1 MSSGASSKLRKLG
14 ITLSFIGPIC
24 ILYICFFVV
33 PLGGSLM
40 YSFTDWDGLQSTFN
54 WVGFRN
60 YADMFLHS
68 GDFRDSFLFTLK
80 FSVLNIV
87 LVNVFGV
94 LLALLV
100 DSKLKSKYALRV
112 IFFSPN
118 VISLIVVGFLWK
130 FFFSSVLYEM
140 GTKLGWNFLT
150 YSFLGNPD
158 HILYP
163 IAGVSLWSSV
173 GLAMVIYLA
182 GLQGIP
188 GELKEAMH
196 VDGAGN
202 WTRFW
207 KMTLPLLMPAIISNV
222 FLTTTNSFKVF
233 DLILALTGGGPAN
246 SSQSLAINIYREA
259 FTANSYGSGT
269 ARSIVFCLFIV
280 IVMLVQ
286 FRVMRS
292 KEVSA

>member
-1 MSSGASSKLRKLG
+1 MSTGSRRKQWA
-14 ITLSFIGPIC
+14 ITVSFIGPIF
-24 ILYICFFVV
+24 ILYVCFFIV
-33 PLGGSLM
+33 PLGGSLL
-40 YSFTDWDGLQSTFN
+40 YSFTNWDGLQSAFD
-54 WVGFRN
+54 WVGLQN
-60 YADMFLHS
+60 YIDMFWHS
-68 GDFRDSFLFTLK
+68 DDFRDSFLFTLK
-80 FSVLNIV
+80 FSLLNIV
-87 LVNVFGV
+87 LVNAFGI

-100 DSKLKSKYALRV
+100 DSKLKSKYALRTV
-112 IFFSPN
+112 FFSPN

-130 FFFSSVLYEM
+130 FVFSSVLYEI
-140 GTKLGWNFLT
+140 GEKLGWSFLT
-150 YSFLGNPD
+150 YSFLGDPD

-188 GELKEAMH
+188 GELKEAMQ
-196 VDGAGN
+196 VDGAGS

-207 KMTLPLLMPAIISNV
+207 KMTLPLLMPAIVSNV
-222 FLTTTNSFKVF
+222 FLITTNSFKVF

-246 SSQSLAINIYREA
+246 SSQSMAINIYREA

-280 IVMLVQ
+280 IVMLIQ
-286 FRVMRS
+286 FRVMRN
-292 KEVSA
+292 KEVKG

>member
-1 MSSGASSKLRKLG
+1 
-14 ITLSFIGPIC
+14 
-24 ILYICFFVV
+24 
-33 PLGGSLM
+33 M
-40 YSFTDWDGLQSTFN
+40 YSFTDWDGLQSTFQ

-60 YADMFLHS
+60 YYDMLWNS
-68 GDFRDSFLFTLK
+68 GDFRDSFLFTMK
-80 FSVLNIV
+80 FSVLNII

-130 FFFSSVLYEM
+130 FVFSSVLYEM
-140 GTKLGWNFLT
+140 GTKLNWSFLT

-158 HILYP
+158 YILYP

-188 GELKEAMH
+188 SELKEAMH
-196 VDGAGN
+196 MDGAGS

-269 ARSIVFCLFIV
+269 ARSIIFCLFII
-280 IVMLVQ
+280 IVMLIQ
-286 FRVMRS
+286 FRVLRS
-292 KEVSA
+292 KEVSE